1 MLFTTNTVHCVG
13 GSEFFNVCESKEN
26 LLRYIIG
33 GYVMNRRS
41 VQSGCVFFPRR
52 CWERVKDIRYWLYM
66 VKILLGNLFTIVNI
80 GMDHQFPTESHSSSL
95 VA

>member
-41 VQSGCVFFPRR
+41 VQSGCVLFSSKVLGT
-52 CWERVKDIRYWLYM
+52 CERHP
-66 VKILLGNLFTIVNI
+66 ILAIHGEDFVRE
-80 GMDHQFPTESHSSSL
+80 FSYYS
-95 VA
+95 